1 MSAQQAKY
9 ILGKH
14 RRISFITAQGF
25 VLIDAVLMLC
35 WNHGCLLGH
44 PRPAA
49 TGGHSG
55 EVTRKLFCAQK
66 QLFQTY

>member
-49 TGGHSG
+49 TGGAFRGSD
-55 EVTRKLFCAQK
+55 T
-66 QLFQTY
+66 QTILCPETIASNI